1 MSKLI
6 KNEITKIF
14 KKKSLYITLLVI
26 LAFVILINVTYKY
39 FFNNGSYSYY
49 SEGYIAY
56 VKSDLEKLDPNKPS
70 DTKMYIEFKTI
81 LDTYDLYQKY
91 GENSWQA
98 QIINSNVA
106 SYLSER
112 NTYLYGESKDE
123 QKVKEIN
130 AKIDEIINKLNN
142 DDWKYFANLELEKA
156 KTTVEELEKAYNNT
170 EDKQEKQTYKTELE
184 AERVNLEVAQYRI
197 DKNIKYGTD
206 FMNTALSEYATHS
219 KNIIYMDNSNQE
231 LKYAEK
237 QERQNYIEQ
246 REINKYIIENNIDIN
261 KANDL
266 SSIFKEFF
274 NQYGLFIIVMV
285 IMIAGTIVSEE
296 FNKGTVKLL
305 LVKPYSR
312 NKILLSK
319 FITVLFMIV
328 FCILAVIVM
337 QLIVGGI
344 IFGFDSLSIP
354 VLKYN
359 FHTNTLQQ
367 MNIFQYLGISIVCKL
382 PIIVLLATLAFAF
395 STLFTNS
402 AVAIALPLLGY
413 MGSEVINLLAV
424 QYKVT
429 FLKFFVTPN
438 WDFTNYIFGKLPI
451 MEGLT
456 AGFSAIICIAYFIIM
471 MIPTFMVFKR
481 KNIKNI

>member
-1 MSKLI
+1 
-6 KNEITKIF
+6 
-14 KKKSLYITLLVI
+14 
-26 LAFVILINVTYKY
+26 
-39 FFNNGSYSYY
+39 
-49 SEGYIAY
+49 
-56 VKSDLEKLDPNKPS
+56 
-70 DTKMYIEFKTI
+70 
-81 LDTYDLYQKY
+81 
-91 GENSWQA
+91 
-98 QIINSNVA
+98 
-106 SYLSER
+106 
-112 NTYLYGESKDE
+112 
-123 QKVKEIN
+123 
-130 AKIDEIINKLNN
+130 
-142 DDWKYFANLELEKA
+142 
-156 KTTVEELEKAYNNT
+156 
-170 EDKQEKQTYKTELE
+170 
-184 AERVNLEVAQYRI
+184 
-197 DKNIKYGTD
+197 
-206 FMNTALSEYATHS
+206 MNTALSEYATYS
-219 KNIIYMDNSNQE
+219 NNIIYMDNSDQE

-237 QERQNYIEQ
+237 QQRQNYIEQ
-246 REINKYIIENNIDIN
+246 REINKYIIENNVDIN

-266 SSIFKEFF
+266 SSILKDFF
-274 NQYGLFIIVMV
+274 NKYGLFIIVMV

-312 NKILLSK
+312 NKILLAK
-319 FITVLFMIV
+319 FVTVLFMIV

-344 IFGFDSLSIP
+344 IFGFDSLSVP

-382 PIIVLLATLAFAF
+382 PIIILLATLSFAF

-471 MIPTFMVFKR
+471 MVPTFMVFKR